1 MHKRQPTWAVSNI
14 FVVYM
19 FLVNFRN
26 YFELMINPVRKTRE
40 SGLCLEIYPV
50 YLEYFETRIK
60 FAIKTT
66 TSQISLER

>member
-1 MHKRQPTWAVSNI
+1 
-14 FVVYM
+14 M
-19 FLVNFRN
+19 FLINFRN
-26 YFELMINPVRKTRE
+26 YFELMIKPVRKTRE

>member
-1 MHKRQPTWAVSNI
+1 
-14 FVVYM
+14 M

-26 YFELMINPVRKTRE
+26 YFELMINPVRKTRG